1 MSIITDNTVLVHI
14 YSGLESKNKVTLG
27 LLVALE
33 AEKNDHKVTLFLAGD
48 GVNLLSCKKAGEVV
62 GQGTGDLYD
71 HLENLKNSKVSIYV
85 SGLSAKY
92 SKLITLSQYSL
103 PKSMIG
109 ILFFMPVWRS
119 VNSSNNSSSVPK
131 PPGKNTAAT
140 DRITKWIFLNA
151 K

>member
-48 GVNLLSCKKAGEVV
+48 GVNLLSCKKGGQVV
-62 GQGTGDLYD
+62 GKGTGDLYD

-85 SGLSAKY
+85 SGLSTKSRGY
-92 SKLITLSQYSL
+92 DEKLLEGYNTE
-103 PKSMIG
+103 
-109 ILFFMPVWRS
+109 FAMPDVLVDESIKADS
-119 VNSSNNSSSVPK
+119 V
-131 PPGKNTAAT
+131 
-140 DRITKWIFLNA
+140 LCY
-151 K
+151 